1 MFSDLDPSRIVRK
14 TDFEAS
20 QNYTTT
26 TVALVTSSNEN
37 KVNVMSAEWSIRV
50 SIEPFLIGLLVAYE
64 RETYKLIK
72 DSGEFGLSYCSDKQ
86 GELAHIAGNYS
97 FKDTDKFGT
106 GKFLTFPSKFIKA
119 PLIEGSIS
127 NYECKV
133 IDEFKMGD
141 HAAFVGKVLEGYY
154 DDEKKP
160 LVFHHG
166 KFFHLGEKIKR

>member
-1 MFSDLDPSRIVRK
+1 MFCHLDPSRTVRK
-14 TDFEAS
+14 TDFETS
-20 QNYTTT
+20 QYYTTT
-26 TVALVTSSNEN
+26 TVALVTSSSES

-50 SIEPFLIGLLVAYE
+50 SIEPFLIGLFVGYE

-72 DSGEFGLSYCSDKQ
+72 DSGEFGLSYCSDQQ

-97 FKDTDKFGT
+97 FKDTDKFST
-106 GKFLTFPSKFIKA
+106 GKFRTFQSKYIKA

-166 KFFHLGEKIKR
+166 KFFHLGKKIKR

>member
-1 MFSDLDPSRIVRK
+1 MFCHLDPSRTVRK
-14 TDFEAS
+14 TDFETS
-20 QNYTTT
+20 QYYTTT
-26 TVALVTSSNEN
+26 TVALVTSSSES

-50 SIEPFLIGLLVAYE
+50 SIEPFLIGLFVGYE

-72 DSGEFGLSYCSDKQ
+72 DSGEFGLSYCSDQQ

-97 FKDTDKFGT
+97 FKDTDKFAT
-106 GKFLTFPSKFIKA
+106 GKFLTFQSKYIKA

>member
-1 MFSDLDPSRIVRK
+1 MEIE
-14 TDFEAS
+14 DFEES
-20 QNYTTT
+20 QGFTTT
-26 TVALVTSSNEN
+26 TVALITSLSGER
-37 KVNVMSAEWSIRV
+37 VNVMSAEWTIRV
-50 SIEPFLIGLLVAYE
+50 SIDPFLISVLVGYQ
-64 RETYKLIK
+64 RETYKLI
-72 DSGEFGLSYCSDKQ
+72 SESREFGISYCSADQ

-97 FKDTDKFGT
+97 FKDTDKFAT
-106 GKFLTFPSKFIKA
+106 GKFRTFTSKYIKA

>member
-1 MFSDLDPSRIVRK
+1 MFCHPDLSRPVRK
-14 TDFEAS
+14 TDFETS

-26 TVALVTSSNEN
+26 TVALVTSSSGN

-50 SIEPFLIGLLVAYE
+50 SIEPFLIGLFVGYE

-72 DSGEFGLSYCSDKQ
+72 DSGEFGLSYCSDQQ

-97 FKDTDKFGT
+97 FKDTDKFST
-106 GKFLTFPSKFIKA
+106 GKFRTFQSKYIKA

>member
-1 MFSDLDPSRIVRK
+1 MFCHSDPSGCVRK
-14 TDFEAS
+14 TDFETS

-26 TVALVTSSNEN
+26 TVALVTSSSDN

-50 SIEPFLIGLLVAYE
+50 SIDPFLIGLLVGYE

-72 DSGEFGLSYCSDKQ
+72 DSGEFGLSYCSDMQ
-86 GELAHIAGNYS
+86 GDLAHIAGNYS
-97 FKDTDKFGT
+97 LKDTDKFGI
-106 GKFLTFPSKFIKA
+106 GKFQTFPSKYINA

-154 DDEKKP
+154 DDERKP

-166 KFFHLGEKIKR
+166 KFFHLGERIKK